1 MDCVKYVSMAARL
14 VSKLTITTE
23 PTVLSPS
30 ARRKII
36 EIFEEIIWHTT
47 CYYICVESPFGAYR
61 CPFSPKLWV
70 R

>member
-1 MDCVKYVSMAARL
+1 MDCVKYVSMAASL

-30 ARRKII
+30 LPKKVI
-36 EIFEEIIWHTT
+36 EISKEIIWHTT
-47 CYYICVESPFGAYR
+47 CYYIYVESPFGAYR